1 MAPRRADRIGG
12 AIGAVLWLGAA
23 IWIAVVPGLGVGW
36 KVLFV
41 VFAVT
46 GCVNYVYVFTRSE
59 TLFKVLARA
68 FRRHLTD
75 RRHEG
80 VDDQRND
87 S

>member
-36 KVLFV
+36 KVLFL
-41 VFAVT
+41 VFALT

-68 FRRHLTD
+68 FRRY
-75 RRHEG
+75 RGHEG